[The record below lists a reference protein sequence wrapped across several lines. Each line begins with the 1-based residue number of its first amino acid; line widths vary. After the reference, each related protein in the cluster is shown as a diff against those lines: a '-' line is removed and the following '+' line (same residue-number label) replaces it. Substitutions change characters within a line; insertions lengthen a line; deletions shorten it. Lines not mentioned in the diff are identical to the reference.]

1 MFNESFAATNERE
14 GSEIGRQVVR
24 ALLEAEARIFFV
36 SHQFDFAD
44 SFHRQQP
51 DTTLFLR
58 APRQPDGRRTFRL
71 TLAEPLPTSYG
82 QDIYDRIGG
91 W

>member
-1 MFNESFAATNERE
+1 VLA
-14 GSEIGRQVVR
+14 GRQIVR
-24 ALLEAEARIFFV
+24 AVLEDEARVFFV

-44 SFHRQQP
+44 GFHRQQP
-51 DTTLFLR
+51 GSTLFLR
-58 APRQPDGRRTFRL
+58 APRQPDGRRTFKL
-71 TLAEPLPTSYG
+71 TPAEPLPTSYG